1 VFIASFPAGPWQTNC
16 YLLATE
22 PGAECVIV
30 DPGMEA
36 VGGVREVVEEHHLK
50 PVAVLLTHGHLDH
63 MYSVTPL
70 CSSYDSTCW
79 IHPDDRALLADPL
92 RAMSAET
99 SAMLHQLTGSQQT
112 FVEPDDVREMVDGS
126 LVEVAGLTFSCLH
139 APGHTP
145 GSTMFQTGY
154 DLDPAVDSLVF
165 SGDVLFAGS
174 IGRTDLPG
182 GSSEDMLDSLR
193 NKVLPLPDSAVVL
206 PGHGQQTTMAR
217 ERASNP
223 YLHEQYLRRSMS

>member
-22 PGAECVIV
+22 PGAECVII

-36 VGGVREVVEEHHLK
+36 VGGVREVVEENHLK

-70 CSSYDSTCW
+70 CSSYDTTCW

-99 SAMLHQLTGSQQT
+99 AAMVRQLTGSQQD

-126 LVEVAGLTFSCLH
+126 LVEVAGLDFSCLH

-154 DLDPAVDSLVF
+154 DRDPAVDSLVF

-182 GSSEDMLDSLR
+182 GSSEDMVSSLR
-193 NKVLPLPDSAVVL
+193 NKVLPLADSTVVL

-217 ERASNP
+217 ERATNP
-223 YLHEQYLRRSMS
+223 YLHEQYLRRSTT